1 MKSYKDLEIYKESF
15 DIAVRIYH
23 LSIKLPHPDR
33 FETGGQIR
41 RSSQT
46 IKDTMVEGYGRRRYK
61 ADFIKFLIYSHSSLL
76 ESTSQSEFLATIH
89 PDTGWNEI
97 ALELDSLGRKIS
109 KFIDYVDKNWKS
121 GSPETDK

>member
-15 DIAVRIYH
+15 DLAVRIYH
-23 LSIKLPHPDR
+23 LTMKLPHPDK

-61 ADFIKFLIYSHSSLL
+61 ADFLKFLIYSHSSLL
-76 ESTSQSEFLATIH
+76 ESTSQVDFLDTIH
-89 PDTGWNEI
+89 PNTGWGEI
-97 ALELDSLGRKIS
+97 VTALDKLGKKLS
-109 KFIDYVDKNWKS
+109 KFNDYVDKNWKS
-121 GSPETDK
+121 GPPTDTN

>member
-15 DIAVRIYH
+15 DLAVRIYH
-23 LSIKLPHPDR
+23 LSMKLPHPDR

-46 IKDTMVEGYGRRRYK
+46 IKDTIIEGYGRRRYK
-61 ADFIKFLIYSHSSLL
+61 ADFLKFLIYSHSSLL
-76 ESTSQSEFLATIH
+76 ESTSQSEFLAAIH
-89 PDTGWNEI
+89 PVIGWEEI
-97 ALELDSLGRKIS
+97 ASELDTLGKKIS

-121 GSPETDK
+121 GPATSDK

>member
-15 DIAVRIYH
+15 DLAVRIYH
-23 LSIKLPHPDR
+23 LSMKLPHPDR

-46 IKDTMVEGYGRRRYK
+46 IKDTIVEGYGRRRYK
-61 ADFIKFLIYSHSSLL
+61 ADFLKFLIYSHSSLL
-76 ESTSQSEFLATIH
+76 ESTSQSEFLAAIH
-89 PDTGWNEI
+89 PVIGWEEI
-97 ALELDSLGRKIS
+97 ASELDTLGKKIS

-121 GSPETDK
+121 GPAISDK

>member
-1 MKSYKDLEIYKESF
+1 
-15 DIAVRIYH
+15 
-23 LSIKLPHPDR
+23 
-33 FETGGQIR
+33 
-41 RSSQT
+41 
-46 IKDTMVEGYGRRRYK
+46 MVEGYGRRRYK

-89 PDTGWNEI
+89 PDTGWNKI

-121 GSPETDK
+121 GPPAT